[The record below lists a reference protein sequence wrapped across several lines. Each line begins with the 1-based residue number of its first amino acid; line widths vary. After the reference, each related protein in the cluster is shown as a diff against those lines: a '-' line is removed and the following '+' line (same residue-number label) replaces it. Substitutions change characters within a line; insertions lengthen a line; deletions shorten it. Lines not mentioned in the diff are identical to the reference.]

1 MGLVKQTANQYY
13 TGSVR
18 IDAKNP
24 ASTTHTITWSPNMTP
39 LIWGTNQTATSINN
53 FEVYI
58 DDVPVNIAQN
68 AAGQDYDG
76 TFTLTNSTANGI
88 TTQIVNLT
96 TAINVDLGSA
106 ISVVLIQQSVW
117 DNYRSYSY
125 VSIKDIVNNFMFAYV
140 GTDKV
145 VSRVNRNDVMFQA
158 KRGLQEFSYDTLKSI
173 NQQELTIPPSLS
185 LVLPQDYVNYVQLS
199 WVDSSGVKHIIYPT
213 TLTSNPNQPLIQ
225 DSSGLPTQDVF
236 GNPVYSTSVIDQ
248 RWRDNNNLNISGQIT
263 DDQVS
268 NYANIYNWDWAK
280 MAYGQRYGL
289 DPVTSQKNGWFT
301 INKREGKFSFSSN
314 LANQLITLEYISDG
328 LAYDTDSKVP
338 KMAEEALY
346 AYMIY
351 NIISLRPKTPEYIV
365 QRFKKEKIAKL
376 RNAKIRLSNIKLGEF
391 TQVMRGKSKW
401 IKH

>member
-1 MGLVKQTANQYY
+1 
-13 TGSVR
+13 
-18 IDAKNP
+18 
-24 ASTTHTITWSPNMTP
+24 
-39 LIWGTNQTATSINN
+39 
-53 FEVYI
+53 
-58 DDVPVNIAQN
+58 
-68 AAGQDYDG
+68 
-76 TFTLTNSTANGI
+76 
-88 TTQIVNLT
+88 
-96 TAINVDLGSA
+96 
-106 ISVVLIQQSVW
+106 
-117 DNYRSYSY
+117 
-125 VSIKDIVNNFMFAYV
+125 
-140 GTDKV
+140 
-145 VSRVNRNDVMFQA
+145 
-158 KRGLQEFSYDTLKSI
+158 
-173 NQQELTIPPSLS
+173 
-185 LVLPQDYVNYVQLS
+185 
-199 WVDSSGVKHIIYPT
+199 
-213 TLTSNPNQPLIQ
+213 
-225 DSSGLPTQDVF
+225 LPTQDVF

-248 RWRDNNNLNISGQIT
+248 RWRDNNNLNISGQTT

-301 INKREGKFSFSSN
+301 INEREGKFSFSSN